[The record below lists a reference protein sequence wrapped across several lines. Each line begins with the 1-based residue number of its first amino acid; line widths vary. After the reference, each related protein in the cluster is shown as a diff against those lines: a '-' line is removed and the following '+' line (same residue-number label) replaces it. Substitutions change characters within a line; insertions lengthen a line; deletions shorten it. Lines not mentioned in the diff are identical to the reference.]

1 MNFVCTTE
9 ISQICSDVST
19 GSSRDVELGVIS
31 AAAVRA
37 VPFHALIKLH
47 LAVVAA
53 VLAVIGFGVQFRVH
67 DVVVDE
73 LNNLKHRLYVAG
85 EARRLYVADRAS
97 GRQSLEFRF
106 LGDLVERGDLL
117 EHRHMVG
124 IRDVI
129 AILAVKLDEDVVAES
144 LLQTFR
150 ELIRS
155 RFHHNIFTL
164 SFLIFI

>member
-37 VPFHALIKLH
+37 VPFHVLVKLH

-53 VLAVIGFGVQFRVH
+53 VLAIVGLRVELGVH
-67 DVVVDE
+67 DVVIDE
-73 LNNLKHRLYVAG
+73 LDDFHHRSHVAR
-85 EARRLYVADRAS
+85 EARRLHVADRAS

-144 LLQTFR
+144 LLEAFR
-150 ELIRS
+150 ELICG
-155 RFHHNIFTL
+155 
-164 SFLIFI
+164 